1 MTNEEFVTYI
11 FDKTVEI
18 YSSLPDRDSF
28 SLTEAKDEFDRT
40 YRFLEQR
47 LINHLTDAGCDAP
60 VKSPLD

>member
-11 FDKTVEI
+11 FDKTVEVN
-18 YSSLPDRDSF
+18 SSLPDRDSF
-28 SLTEAKDEFDRT
+28 SLAEAKEEFDRT

-47 LINHLTDAGCDAP
+47 FINHLNDAGCVAP